1 MIMSK
6 KLLCDLHIHTRKSDG
21 ELSIEE
27 VVDIYGKN
35 GFDVIAITDHF
46 LDSESLKNKNID
58 KKYRKSLLR
67 EELNDYYSE
76 IERCKELAMEK
87 YGLLVIPGIEFT
99 ANTRG
104 FHILGLDVT
113 EFIDPDQEVEPI
125 VEKIKKQGGIA
136 IAPHP
141 VNGKTSSRHEGN
153 TYLWDRL
160 EKFRGLFDAW
170 EIGNRDDYFSH
181 VGMEGLNYVAN
192 SDMHSRKN
200 ISSWKTVLTCEK
212 DVESIKEAIRSGNT
226 EVMFY
231 SEYSD

>member
-1 MIMSK
+1 MSK
-6 KLLCDLHIHTRKSDG
+6 KLLCDLHIHTKNSDG
-21 ELSIEE
+21 DLSIEE
-27 VVDIYGKN
+27 VVNIYGKE

-46 LDSESLKNKNID
+46 LDADSLKNKNVD
-58 KKYRKSLLR
+58 KKYRRSLIR
-67 EELNDYYSE
+67 EQLDEYYNE

-113 EFIDPDQEVEPI
+113 EFIDPNQEAEPI
-125 VEKIKKQGGIA
+125 IKAIKKQGGVA

-141 VNGKTSSRHEGN
+141 VNGTTSSRHEGN

-160 EKFRGLFDAW
+160 EKFRDLFDAW

-192 SDMHSRKN
+192 SDMHSKKDV
-200 ISSWKTVLTCEK
+200 SSWKTVLLCEK
-212 DVESIKEAIRSGNT
+212 NVKSIKEAIRSGDT

-231 SEYSD
+231 SKNAD